1 MTPEPIV
8 VATVHPSSV
17 LRDRSDR
24 HDEVYRS
31 FVHDLRNARCGL
43 A

>member
-1 MTPEPIV
+1 M

-24 HDEVYRS
+24 RDEVYQS
-31 FVHDLRNARCGL
+31 FVDDLRIARSGL